1 MRKLMVT
8 IAAAMMV
15 LSAAAYNTGEG
26 PGSYCVENR
35 DGKTIVTHNGNELTK
50 KVKLED
56 GTRLKP
62 NGIIVFAGGK
72 RVKLTEGECF
82 DENNL
87 GQLSNRKSV
96 WEERMDINK
105 EHRKAKREERR
116 ARRDSYM

>member
-1 MRKLMVT
+1 MKKIMVT
-8 IAAAMMV
+8 IAAAMMAFSV
-15 LSAAAYNTGEG
+15 AAHNTDIE

-35 DGKTIVTHNGNELTK
+35 DGETILTHNGSELTK

-56 GTRLKP
+56 GTKLKP
-62 NGIIVFAGGK
+62 NGIIVFSGGK
-72 RVKLTEGECF
+72 RVKLAEGECI

-96 WEERMDINK
+96 WEERMDSNK
-105 EHRKAKREERR
+105 ERRKERR